1 MIKRLLVVDDDP
13 INRLLVSKCLAN
25 DPSLNVVTTDS
36 GADVLKRLDGGE
48 LYDWLLV
55 DWNMPEMTGY
65 ELVCRL
71 RAQPKFADLRIMML
85 TAQTSLEDVKQAL
98 GAGANEYLMKPFT
111 KDMLLQKLL
120 LLGMD

>member
-1 MIKRLLVVDDDP
+1 MKKRLLVVDDDP

-25 DPSLNVVTTDS
+25 DPTLEVVTTDT
-36 GADVLKRLDGGE
+36 GADVLKRLNGGE
-48 LYDWLLV
+48 LFDWLLV

-65 ELVCRL
+65 ELICQL

>member
-25 DPSLNVVTTDS
+25 DPTLDVVTTDS
-36 GADVLKRLDGGE
+36 GADVLKRLNGGE
-48 LYDWLLV
+48 LFDWLLV

-65 ELVCRL
+65 ELVCQL
-71 RAQPKFADLRIMML
+71 RAQPKFKDLRIMML